1 MHLPLAHRDMPRRE
15 ICKMTVSPKP
25 HPLRSLAVPGS
36 VATDEAAW
44 TPIALNLTFLPFVS
58 SSPLLLFSLFSRH
71 VLLSWLPCFPLPLVL
86 AECELPILMGNEWL
100 PHA

>member
-86 AECELPILMGNEWL
+86 ADCELPILVGNEWL